1 MFLIFMAEERF
12 ILASLEDKESKD
24 LAQVIASNT
33 ARKILDLLSKEDLSE
48 SEISNKLNIPITT
61 IEYNIQQ
68 LLKAKLIETKE
79 FKWSEKGKKIKY
91 YKVSNKLIIIAPK
104 SQSLFLDKI
113 KTIIPVAL
121 IGLAISGIIY
131 WYKPKEFVSMKS
143 TEMLAASPMLEGSVQ
158 SQPAYA
164 LYFLLGTI
172 ITIGLYLMIDY
183 IRSRK

>member
-1 MFLIFMAEERF
+1 MAEERF
-12 ILASLEDKESKD
+12 ILASLEDEESKN

-33 ARKILDLLSKEDLSE
+33 ARKILNLLSKEDLSE
-48 SEISNKLNIPITT
+48 SEISNKLNTPITT

-121 IGLAISGIIY
+121 SGFIISGIIY
-131 WYKPKEFVSMKS
+131 WVNKPKEFMKS
-143 TEMLAASPMLEGSVQ
+143 TEMLMASPALDNSTVVQ
-158 SQPAYA
+158 TQPTYA
-164 LYFLLGTI
+164 LYFLLGMT
-172 ITIGLYLMIDY
+172 ITISLYLIVDY

>member
-1 MFLIFMAEERF
+1 MVEERF
-12 ILASLEDKESKD
+12 ILASLEDKKSKD

-33 ARKILDLLSKEDLSE
+33 SRKILNLLSKEDLSE
-48 SEISNKLNIPITT
+48 SEISNKLNAPITT
-61 IEYNIQQ
+61 VEYNIQQ

-121 IGLAISGIIY
+121 IGLAISSIIY
-131 WYKPKEFVSMKS
+131 WYKPRVVSMKS
-143 TEMLAASPMLEGSVQ
+143 TEILAASPMLESSVQ
-158 SQPAYA
+158 SQPVYA
-164 LYFLLGTI
+164 LYFLLGII
-172 ITIGLYLMIDY
+172 ITIGLYLMVDY
-183 IRSRK
+183 VRGRK